1 MYRLHI
7 GDKSYS
13 SWSLRGWLLLEAFG
27 LPFEEA
33 FHPLYTPEFE
43 SFKRQAAPALK
54 APTLEILEEGRSRF
68 VWDSLAIAETLAE
81 AHPEAG
87 LWPEDKAAR
96 GAARSLTAEAHSSFQ
111 ALRQA
116 MGMNIRRRYPGVGH
130 TEAALTDAGRVQT
143 LWGWARSRF
152 GAGGPWLFGARF
164 TVADAFYAPIVT
176 RFETYGVP
184 TTPEARVYMDAVLNH
199 PAMTKWI
206 KGAMQEDWIHAARY
220 EPFPEENYQDFAQP
234 RPPKSVAPW
243 KGDVKARVN
252 LACPNSGKPVK
263 ADSLAIVD
271 GVVIGFCNSG
281 CRDEFVAD
289 PMKNLAAMRLIVG
302 HR

>member
-13 SWSLRGWLLLEAFG
+13 SWSLRGWLLVEAFG
-27 LPFEEA
+27 LPFEEV
-33 FHPLYTPEFE
+33 FHRMYTPEFE
-43 SFKRQAAPALK
+43 AFKRRAFPAPK
-54 APTLEILEEGRSRF
+54 VPTLEIVEEGRPRF

-87 LWPEDKAAR
+87 FWPEDPAAR
-96 GAARSLTAEAHSSFQ
+96 AAARSLTAEAHSSFQ

-116 MGMNIRRRYPGVGH
+116 MTLNLRRRYAGVGH
-130 TEAALTDAGRVQT
+130 TEAALADVGRIQT
-143 LWGWARSRF
+143 LWAWARARF
-152 GAGGPWLFGARF
+152 GAEGPWLFGARF
-164 TVADAFYAPIVT
+164 TAADAFYAPIVT
-176 RFETYGVP
+176 RFETYGAP
-184 TTPEARVYMDAVLNH
+184 TLPEARVYMDAVLNH

-206 KGAMQEDWIHAARY
+206 KGAMAEDWIQARF
-220 EPFPEENYQDFAQP
+220 EPFPEENFADFQQP
-234 RPPKSVAPW
+234 RPPKAVSPW
-243 KGDVKARVN
+243 RGDLKARVN
-252 LACPNSGKPVK
+252 LACPNSGRPPK

-281 CRDEFVAD
+281 CRDAFVAD
-289 PMKNLAAMRLIVG
+289 PMGNLPAMRLIVG